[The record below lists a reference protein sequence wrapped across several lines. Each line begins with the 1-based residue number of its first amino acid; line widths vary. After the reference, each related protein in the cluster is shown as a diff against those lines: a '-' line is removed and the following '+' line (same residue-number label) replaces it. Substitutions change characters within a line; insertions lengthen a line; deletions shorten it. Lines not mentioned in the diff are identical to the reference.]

1 MDKNL
6 PALKPYLDSLKQ
18 LCSCL
23 SKEDL
28 MELILSLAKEVPAK
42 QRNGF
47 LETIDRLSR
56 ERPPLA
62 ADEGILEEIE
72 ALKEEIGR
80 RIASIEDGSYHED
93 HYQEYGDYG
102 RYGRRGSY
110 YYDDYDE
117 GFPDTLSEDQKFQL
131 ESFFQEAADLFLS
144 GQLASAREV
153 YAALYRVVEN
163 PYDEDDDVDYSV
175 SDYNL
180 DVEMREAR
188 ARYCRCVYETTP
200 VPERVPAMLDAMNL
214 QARLSGSR
222 FDVHENNHPM
232 FCDVMDC
239 RPGELTER
247 DQFLPEWRQALRGQ
261 SSDRADMLL
270 LEAVYLMEGLPGVQS
285 LVRTWGARQ
294 PRAWLFWIWLLVK
307 LRLMTGRIEAAFDK
321 ARKIRT
327 LGWSYGEDAGAMLF
341 AAVLSLLCLHR
352 IEAAVVIRRVLK
364 RYGDSGHAGH
374 AFDGEPKQATED
386 RAGRGI
392 CSSEETLR
400 GLQKASVS
408 EEQKH
413 RYLSWALE
421 TGRKR
426 IEQIVSNKHRGAY
439 DRAAETLGALAEC
452 YLLNGEEEKSRSLI
466 DDIQEP
472 EVQSLP
478 GLP

>member
-1 MDKNL
+1 
-6 PALKPYLDSLKQ
+6 
-18 LCSCL
+18 
-23 SKEDL
+23 
-28 MELILSLAKEVPAK
+28 
-42 QRNGF
+42 
-47 LETIDRLSR
+47 
-56 ERPPLA
+56 
-62 ADEGILEEIE
+62 
-72 ALKEEIGR
+72 
-80 RIASIEDGSYHED
+80 
-93 HYQEYGDYG
+93 
-102 RYGRRGSY
+102 
-110 YYDDYDE
+110 
-117 GFPDTLSEDQKFQL
+117 
-131 ESFFQEAADLFLS
+131 
-144 GQLASAREV
+144 
-153 YAALYRVVEN
+153 
-163 PYDEDDDVDYSV
+163 
-175 SDYNL
+175 
-180 DVEMREAR
+180 VEMREAR
-188 ARYCRCVYETTP
+188 ARYYRCVYETTP

-239 RPGELTER
+239 RTGELPQR
-247 DQFLPEWRQALRGQ
+247 DQFLQEWRQALRGQ
-261 SSDRADMLL
+261 GSDRADMLL

-294 PRAWLFWIWLLVK
+294 PRAWLFWIWLLVSEDDWPAVAAVGEEALPVVGDGQFRALIAEK
-307 LRLMTGRIEAAFDK
+307 LLDAGAEISRPDLVLKGRREVFCSVPGEAPLLQLIEEAERQNLRDAELEQALEFVCSRENIEKTLLVKLLLMTGRIEAAFDK
-321 ARKIRT
+321 ARKIRA
-327 LGWSYGEDAGAMLF
+327 LGWSYGEGAGAMLF

-374 AFDGEPKQATED
+374 AFDGESKQATED

-392 CSSEETLR
+392 CSSEEILR

-452 YLLNGEEEKSRSLI
+452 YLLNGEEKKSRSLI
-466 DDIQEP
+466 DEYRNQRYNRYPAFRRELD
-472 EVQSLP
+472 SLIAVSGPLHWKPP
-478 GLP
+478 GGT